1 VQSAAEHLCR
11 QAIPSRFRS
20 LAAARRNT
28 FVYKELLKHA
38 LSLGLLSQV
47 QQRPCP
53 PRAATRGLLAA
64 QLHAV
69 GTELRHDSQL
79 ATECVNVGLES
90 PELSV
95 REVAA
100 FQLGAA
106 TALGGAARFTP
117 TRQFP

>member
-1 VQSAAEHLCR
+1 M
-11 QAIPSRFRS
+11 
-20 LAAARRNT
+20 
-28 FVYKELLKHA
+28 
-38 LSLGLLSQV
+38 
-47 QQRPCP
+47 
-53 PRAATRGLLAA
+53 
-64 QLHAV
+64 